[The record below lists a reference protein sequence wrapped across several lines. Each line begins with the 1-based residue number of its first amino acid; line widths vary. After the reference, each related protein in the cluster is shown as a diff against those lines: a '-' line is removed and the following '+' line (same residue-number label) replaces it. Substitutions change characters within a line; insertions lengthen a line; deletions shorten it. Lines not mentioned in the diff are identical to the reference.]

1 VDLFRTK
8 QAELSRFGLLF
19 KSLSSRLQSLG
30 TILFI
35 CCSAVFIGSCSTLPL
50 AVPSDAEISKIYR
63 ALASYPQIDA
73 ELETQK
79 FLLMTEDM
87 KAYVDTYVPKGN
99 GAGQRLVQVFKAIH
113 QPSLGVTYSAGAH
126 FNAQEVFE
134 AGRANCL
141 SYSALFI
148 AMSRHVKLKARFQEV
163 DLPPSW
169 SQGSKDLLLRF
180 RHVNVVIN
188 LGSGREKVADFRLE
202 RFSHFYPR
210 REITDQQALSLHYNN
225 LAVEAIF
232 EKDWE
237 QTLSMLALALAADSE
252 RTIVWSNLGLVFKRT
267 GELEL
272 ADIAYRHALS
282 LDSHDY
288 SVMNNLAQL
297 YRQTGKQELSKL
309 LSERSS
315 QHRNKNPYFHYA
327 NAEADFRNEDYP
339 AAIKHID
346 RALRIKKH
354 EANFMR
360 LKAIILRALGQKDRA
375 LTLMKKAY
383 SLEENKPTKEAIYK
397 MLEDWKSSL

>member
-1 VDLFRTK
+1 MDLFQTK
-8 QAELSRFGLLF
+8 QAKLPQFGLLI
-19 KSLSSRLQSLG
+19 KSLSSRLKSLSSV
-30 TILFI
+30 LFI
-35 CCSAVFIGSCSTLPL
+35 FCVAIFLGSCSSLPL
-50 AVPSDAEISKIYR
+50 AVPSDAEVSKIYQ
-63 ALASYPQIDA
+63 ALASYPKIDA
-73 ELETQK
+73 ERETQQ
-79 FLLMTEDM
+79 FLLMTESM
-87 KAYVDTYVPKGN
+87 KTYADTYVSKGN
-99 GAGQRLVQVFKAIH
+99 GAGQRLIQVFKAIH

-134 AGRANCL
+134 FGRANCL
-141 SYSALFI
+141 SYSAFFI

-180 RHVNVVIN
+180 RHVNVIIN

-232 EKDWE
+232 EKDWA
-237 QTLSMLALALAADSE
+237 QTLSMLAFALAADSE

-315 QHRNKNPYFHYA
+315 KHRNKNPYFHFA
-327 NAEADFRNEDYP
+327 NAEADYRNKDYP

-346 RALRIKKH
+346 RALRINKH

-360 LKAIILRALGQKDRA
+360 LKAMILWASEQKGKALA
-375 LTLMKKAY
+375 LMEKAY
-383 SLEENKPTKEAIYK
+383 SLEENKPTKDAIYE
-397 MLEDWKSSL
+397 MLKDWKSSP